1 MFLRIYA
8 NCRDDEAA
16 AIASAIEVALVLFEP
31 TPAARPM
38 QYWKMPELFEFTYRL
53 SSQTRNIWD
62 ELVAQSSGG
71 WKVFGDAEDRSAVGT
86 VATFVSSWH
95 RRYDGPNWPVKC
107 DRRLPAT
114 CSRSRTTAFR

>member
-31 TPAARPM
+31 TPAARPR

-62 ELVAQSSGG
+62 ELVAQASGG
-71 WKVFGDAEDRSAVGT
+71 WKVVEDAEDRSAVWNRG
-86 VATFVSSWH
+86 
-95 RRYDGPNWPVKC
+95 G
-107 DRRLPAT
+107 DRVFLAPAV
-114 CSRSRTTAFR
+114 RWAELAGHA